1 MECASNSSLGQ
12 HIRLSHP
19 NARPEEVND
28 PEANNRNRFVAC
40 PSCGLLFLG
49 NHGMSIH
56 RNRGCEGALD
66 NPNAIQ
72 RHRAE
77 FEDVELDS
85 LRTFMC
91 TFNFQLHWTHV
102 TWRPLLKKI
111 TVKLLNLYLENE
123 DAVEIQ
129 ERAICAL
136 LVLPGLIRLIQLD
149 KKGVQRPIDFLRDAE
164 AAEHPQRFILAEA
177 VRLRGAHTRTHIR
190 PRRSSEAG
198 VLRRIDSLTAE
209 GRYSAAMALAQRLHD
224 NNGSM
229 PASCSIEETIAR
241 LEVLN
246 PRATDRDQLPVN
258 GVVPDSLEFTPQDT
272 VAGIGMVRYGSA
284 PGADGW
290 TFRLM
295 GAILKGEKAESE
307 IVIKVTDFLNSML
320 KGTMPPSIRELFSV
334 CRSVLIPKDE
344 DSYRPIGIGECWY
357 RLMGTLAARILSEE
371 VGKHLLPLQ
380 TAVGLPGGA
389 EIAAKLCQIMFNFD
403 PGYAVACLDI
413 TNAFNTIPRC
423 LVYQGLRRFCPHLCA
438 WFRSFYGQGSTL
450 VDSNGTE
457 VGSSETGVR
466 QGDPLSFIAYCCG
479 FQIVLERVRTRFREH
494 VAANDLALTFAYAD
508 DSFLAG
514 PVEAV
519 ESFME
524 EALSIF
530 ESFGFTARLDKC
542 KIVGRQV
549 ELNLQQRHL
558 QAPLYKADRDGQ
570 ILLGCPVGTPE
581 YRRVQTRELLRVMSA
596 PVQVLPRLSRQTAYA
611 LLHYCINARPN
622 YLARLMERGPLG
634 PFGDFDNAIDDALF
648 DITGSLNSEFEQ
660 ARVRT
665 IRRLTQGLGGLG
677 MVAYGDMG
685 ADLGHIL
692 CRDNL
697 RQFITAYLPVL
708 LPQIERPPLT
718 PLEASYGGEIAKS
731 VKEAREI
738 RKGHQELDMEIFRG
752 SLCDEGDHKS
762 AALLTSASTRHSAR
776 WIFWRGGDTNSNI
789 FSSQLFTEA
798 IRSRCLLPY
807 TNHVNTAEQVEICPC
822 DVKVDLTQDGLHCLD
837 CNTSAG
843 LRTHR
848 HNRVR
853 DAFVSFI
860 RGTGGH
866 CRKEVPVG
874 ATIPDIV
881 LEDGAKRIY
890 LDVVI
895 VNPGAPSY
903 REAAAY
909 EACSA
914 AKEKEL
920 MKTTHYREVVGVNA
934 TFIPLALETT
944 GRFGRAAMNFV
955 RRQAGKNYDLL
966 SKLFNEVSAAIA
978 YYNAAMYD
986 QMRRKIRQ
994 RRDEDPP
1001 PFSNSTIQVVA

>member
-1 MECASNSSLGQ
+1 MDCANNSSLGQ

-19 NARPEEVND
+19 QARPEDVND
-28 PEANNRNRFVAC
+28 PDAINRNRFVAC
-40 PSCGLLFLG
+40 PGCGLLFMG
-49 NHGMSIH
+49 NQGMSIH
-56 RNRGCEGALD
+56 RRGCDAD
-66 NPNAIQ
+66 NPNAVQ

-77 FEDVELDS
+77 FEDIELDS
-85 LRTFMC
+85 LRHFMC
-91 TFNFQLHWTHV
+91 NFNFQLHWTHV
-102 TWRPLLKKI
+102 TWRPLLKTI
-111 TVKLLNLYLENE
+111 TVKLLNLYLVNE
-123 DAVEIQ
+123 DDLHTR

-136 LVLPGLIRLIQLD
+136 LVLPGVIRLIQLD
-149 KKGVQRPIDFLRDAE
+149 RKGLQRPIDFLRDAD

-177 VRLRGAHTRTHIR
+177 LRLRGAHNRTHIR

-224 NNGSM
+224 CNGNM
-229 PASCSIEETIAR
+229 PAPCSIEETIER
-241 LEVLN
+241 LELLN
-246 PRATDRDQLPVN
+246 PAASDRDRLPVN

-295 GAILKGEKAESE
+295 GAILKGEKEDSD
-307 IVIKVTDFLNSML
+307 IIIKVTAFLNSML

-357 RLMGTLAARILSEE
+357 RLMGTLAARILSDD

-403 PGYAVACLDI
+403 RGYAVACLDI
-413 TNAFNTIPRC
+413 TNAFNTIPRG
-423 LVYQGLRRFCPHLCA
+423 LVYRGLQRYCPHLCA
-438 WFRSFYGQGSTL
+438 WFRSFYGQASTL

-457 VGSSETGVR
+457 VGTSETGVR

-479 FQIVLERVRTRFREH
+479 FQIVLEQVRIRFREH
-494 VAANDLALTFAYAD
+494 VPDNDLALTFAYAD

-514 PVEAV
+514 PTEAV
-519 ESFME
+519 ESFMP
-524 EALSIF
+524 EALEIF
-530 ESFGFTARLDKC
+530 EEYGFTARLEKC

-558 QAPLYKADRDGQ
+558 RAPLYKADRDGQ
-570 ILLGCPVGTPE
+570 ILLGCPVGTAE
-581 YRRVQTRELLRVMSA
+581 YRKVQTRELLRIMSA

-622 YLARLMERGPLG
+622 YLARVMERGPLG
-634 PFGDFDNAIDDALF
+634 PFGDFDNVIDDALF

-665 IRRLTQGLGGLG
+665 IRRMTQGLGGLG
-677 MVAYGDMG
+677 MLAYGDMG

-692 CRDNL
+692 CRSNL
-697 RQFITAYLPVL
+697 RQFITTYLPIL

-718 PLEASYGGEIAKS
+718 PLESSYGGEIAKS

-738 RKGHQELDMEIFRG
+738 RKGHQEMEMEIFRG
-752 SLCDEGDHKS
+752 SLCDQEDHKS

-776 WIFWRGGDTNSNI
+776 WIFWRGGDTNSNV

-807 TNHVNTAEQVEICPC
+807 TNHVNTTEQPDICPC
-822 DVKVDLTQDGLHCLD
+822 DKKVDLAQDGLHCLD
-837 CNTSAG
+837 CKTSAG

-853 DAFVSFI
+853 DAFVAFI
-860 RGTGGH
+860 RSSGGY
-866 CRKEVPVG
+866 CRTEVQVG
-874 ATIPDIV
+874 DTIPDIV
-881 LEDGAKRIY
+881 IEDGAQRIY

-903 REAAAY
+903 RENAAY
-909 EACSA
+909 KACSA
-914 AKEKEL
+914 AAEKEQ
-920 MKTTHYREVVGVNA
+920 MKRTHYRNVIGVNA

-944 GRFGRAAMNFV
+944 GRLGKAAMTFA
-955 RRQAGKNYDLL
+955 RRQAGKSYDLL
-966 SKLFNEVSAAIA
+966 SKLFNEVSAAVA
-978 YYNAAMYD
+978 YYNAAMVD

-1001 PFSNSTIQVVA
+1001 SFSIPTTPVVA